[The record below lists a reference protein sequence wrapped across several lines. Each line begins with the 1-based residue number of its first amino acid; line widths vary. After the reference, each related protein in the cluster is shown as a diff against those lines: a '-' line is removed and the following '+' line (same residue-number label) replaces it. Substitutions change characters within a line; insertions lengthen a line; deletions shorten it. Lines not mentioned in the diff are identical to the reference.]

1 MGVKSFFETFDIEI
15 PKLPRTGK
23 AKTLEKNK
31 EIPNKDDLL
40 QVLKVADP
48 LEKAILLTG
57 VSSGLAA
64 NEICNLKVGEFKKG
78 YDPETGITTLPLWR
92 EKVEFD
98 FITFLS
104 PEASQAIWDYLDYRS
119 RTTDTNETRRK
130 YGLQK
135 QKVHSDN
142 NYFFICRQIPA
153 EFLETRDENLRKL
166 DTLGLAKVHRRLA
179 EKARKGTPCGD
190 WGFIRSHNIRKYFN
204 SALLT
209 AGADS
214 FFVEFTMG
222 HTLNETRRA
231 YFRASPEKLKEIY
244 LKFVPYITI
253 QKEADISER
262 PEYLRIKQ
270 ENQIL
275 QAETTRHIVERSEL
289 QELRARTESQEKQLK
304 ILVEKTEMFMESTK
318 KRVETEKEMEK
329 ALEKEISKKLLKKGI
344 K

>member
-1 MGVKSFFETFDIEI
+1 M
-15 PKLPRTGK
+15 
-23 AKTLEKNK
+23 
-31 EIPNKDDLL
+31 
-40 QVLKVADP
+40 
-48 LEKAILLTG
+48 
-57 VSSGLAA
+57 
-64 NEICNLKVGEFKKG
+64 
-78 YDPETGITTLPLWR
+78 
-92 EKVEFD
+92 EFD

-204 SALLT
+204 SALLN

-222 HTLNETRRA
+222 HTLNETRGA

-275 QAETTRHIVERSEL
+275 QAETARHIVERSEL